1 MTPMRALVVLL
12 TGLFLF
18 TACHDANRARA
29 PKKVR
34 KQCFEDSECKNSRHC
49 YKPAP
54 DQWGFCD
61 PGDDAGAP
69 PPGYDPNQ
77 GPPPLND
84 PNDPNAPPPAPTV
97 QPQPGDIQI

>member
-1 MTPMRALVVLL
+1 MTPMHALVLVLASL
-12 TGLFLF
+12 LVVS
-18 TACHDANRARA
+18 ACHDANRARA

-34 KQCFEDSECKNSRHC
+34 KQCFEDSECKHSRHC

-69 PPGYDPNQ
+69 PGYDPAQ
-77 GPPPLND
+77 GEPPPPL
-84 PNDPNAPPPAPTV
+84 NDPNAPPPAPTV